1 MEEQLVHSEKLGVWR
16 KGTGPQGFFQL
27 FPTSVMSTPF
37 TPHLVCCV
45 WGQGQ
50 GKERKKK
57 EGRKK
62 KYINQMYDVNTCYHG
77 DYGALQDGE
86 TGFEKEKDK
95 RGRFVP
101 ELGA

>member
-1 MEEQLVHSEKLGVWR
+1 MFG
-16 KGTGPQGFFQL
+16 
-27 FPTSVMSTPF
+27 
-37 TPHLVCCV
+37 
-45 WGQGQ
+45 
-50 GKERKKK
+50 GKEQALRGLFSSSPPLSCPPHSLPTLFAVCGDRGNGRKKK
-57 EGRKK
+57 KGGEQK

-101 ELGA
+101 ELGT

>member
-1 MEEQLVHSEKLGVWR
+1 
-16 KGTGPQGFFQL
+16 
-27 FPTSVMSTPF
+27 
-37 TPHLVCCV
+37 
-45 WGQGQ
+45 
-50 GKERKKK
+50 
-57 EGRKK
+57 
-62 KYINQMYDVNTCYHG
+62 MYDVNTCYHG